1 LAGGRISQ
9 DARTL
14 NRAEILNKKVIAWS
28 LYDWANSAFALS
40 VLAVLYPLF
49 LGSYWSVGD
58 SGASV
63 TARLAWITAGA
74 SAIVSILAPIF
85 GTIAD
90 TGGYRKRFL
99 LVLALIGASMTA
111 MLGFV
116 GEGNWPWALG
126 LYLLASIGYYSSTV
140 FYDSLIIDVTT
151 PRNYSFV
158 SSLGFSLGYLG
169 GAMLLALHVWM
180 LTSPATFGLASPTEA
195 MKFAFISVGVWWAVF
210 LLPLIAFVPEHRSGI
225 AVSAHVVRAA
235 YRELQSTIHEIR
247 RYRDVVFFLIAY
259 WLYIGGVFTVI
270 FMAANYGQ
278 RLGFTQQDLVK
289 ALMITNFVGFP
300 ATLLYGFFGHR
311 YGPKLGIYFALVVYV
326 AVSSWA
332 VFMTDVRQFYIMA
345 IIIGCVQG
353 GVQGL
358 SRSLY
363 ASLIPPGQP
372 GEFFGFYNMVTKFSH
387 VLGPVL
393 VGLAATFSEDPKFV
407 LLILLP
413 LFIGGALLLRQIP
426 GAASRPD
433 PQGRNGHRDRLT

>member
-1 LAGGRISQ
+1 LSRFGAI
-9 DARTL
+9 D
-14 NRAEILNKKVIAWS
+14 KKVFAWA

-40 VLAVLYPLF
+40 VLAVLFPLF
-49 LGSYWSVGD
+49 LGSYWSAGD
-58 SGASV
+58 SGAAV

-90 TGGYRKRFL
+90 KGGFRKHFL
-99 LVLALIGASMTA
+99 LILALIGAFMTA
-111 MLGFV
+111 MLGLV
-116 GEGNWPWALG
+116 DEGDWPLALG
-126 LYLLASIGYYSSTV
+126 FYLVASIGFYSSTV
-140 FYDSLIIDVTT
+140 FYDSLIIDVTK
-151 PRNYSFV
+151 PRYYSFV

-169 GAMLLALHVWM
+169 GATLLALHVWM
-180 LTSPATFGLASPTEA
+180 LTSPGTFGLASATEA
-195 MKFAFISVGVWWAVF
+195 MKFAFVSVGAWWALF
-210 LLPLIAFVPEHRSGI
+210 LIPLIAFVPESRSGI
-225 AVSAHVVRAA
+225 AVASGVVRAA
-235 YRELQSTIHEIR
+235 YKELKSTISHIR
-247 RYRDVVFFLIAY
+247 RFRNVVVFLLAY

-278 RLGFTQQDLVK
+278 RLGFSQQDLVK

-300 ATLLYGFFGHR
+300 ATLLYGFFGHNFGSR
-311 YGPKLGIYFALVVYV
+311 LGIYFALIVYV
-326 AVSSWA
+326 AVCSWA
-332 VFMTDVRQFYIMA
+332 VFMTEVHQFYVMA

-363 ASLIPPGQP
+363 ASLIPPSQP

-387 VLGPVL
+387 VLGPVM
-393 VGLAATFSEDPKFV
+393 VGLAATFTEDPKYV

-426 GAASRPD
+426 AVASQLGRPD
-433 PQGRNGHRDRLT
+433 HNERQDT